1 VHEEPF
7 VPNEGTPHVGE
18 KLEPGLVIAIEP
30 MLNMGGPE
38 IKTSSD
44 GYTILTKDG
53 SRSAHFE
60 HTVAITE
67 KGPIILTL

>member
-7 VPNEGTPHVGE
+7 VPNEGAPGVGE
-18 KLEPGLVIAIEP
+18 KLEPGLVIAVEP
-30 MLNMGGPE
+30 MLNVGGPE